1 MTKTKLNQLL
11 SKWAPRLRLDDW
23 NIVIRFATTDE
34 RKAGEW
40 SALCTPYATLKE
52 AEIVVVQP
60 RYLTDDADPEV
71 LVVHELLHLHMVPF
85 RTKSGSLLE
94 VAEENLVHALST
106 LLVALDRRE
115 ESVLGK
121 RLPRTSTIQGKNG
134 N

>member
-1 MTKTKLNQLL
+1 VTKAKLHQLL

-23 NIVIRFATTDE
+23 NITIRFATTEEVHDDD
-34 RKAGEW
+34 RGW
-40 SALCTPYATLKE
+40 SALCTPYETLKE
-52 AEIVVVQP
+52 AEIVIVQS
-60 RYLTDDADPEV
+60 RYLTDDADSEV

-106 LLVALDRRE
+106 LLVALDRQE

-121 RLPRTSTIQGKNG
+121 RLPRSSSIQGRK
-134 N
+134 